1 MADAM
6 LDARRRSLRPS
17 RSEVVQSTRS
27 MNSTTSM
34 NDESFRAPRL
44 VFGADGSDN
53 SVFKVPSAQSSR
65 RDSTSSISSNRS
77 DVSTTSKLPHG
88 AGRLFTCDDEDG
100 ELFSSSYLNE
110 MKEGKVRAALVM
122 VYFLSFF
129 KNVFQ

>member
-6 LDARRRSLRPS
+6 MDARHRSLRPS

-27 MNSTTSM
+27 MN
-34 NDESFRAPRL
+34 DESFKPPRL
-44 VFGADGSDN
+44 VFGDAADC
-53 SVFKVPSAQSSR
+53 SVFKVPSVQSSR

-77 DVSTTSKLPHG
+77 DVSTTSRLPHG

-110 MKEGKVRAALVM
+110 MKEGNQGV
-122 VYFLSFF
+122 
-129 KNVFQ
+129 